1 MALWTLMTIFHY
13 NSPDNLNLFLSLYLS
28 SGVMGLSHSWMRL
41 SPGLSQL
48 YLSKVSLSPK
58 GTSGLKMLW
67 QYILHLS
74 LFNSFP
80 NINKASKALFM
91 GDYGQ
96 AKKKKKK
103 WIFSLILWLQYIK
116 WFHSL
121 DAGVKLNFCANVW
134 CYDDIQKYIHL
145 C

>member
-1 MALWTLMTIFHY
+1 MTIFHY

-58 GTSGLKMLW
+58 GTSGLKMLC

-91 GDYGQ
+91 GHYGQ
-96 AKKKKKK
+96 AKKKSG
-103 WIFSLILWLQYIK
+103 FS
-116 WFHSL
+116 
-121 DAGVKLNFCANVW
+121 V
-134 CYDDIQKYIHL
+134 
-145 C
+145 